1 MRNDRFSVQVETRGP
16 KLVMTFDEVKERPS
30 DLTFE
35 VVKEK
40 PHADADISRKLDKI
54 LDALEREIK
63 GDRPTPQQSLEAA
76 IAEIM
81 EKYEGDARRQG
92 ILKTT
97 ISPFR
102 IFRSPHRW

>member
-63 GDRPTPQQSLEAA
+63 GDRPTPSRA
-76 IAEIM
+76 
-81 EKYEGDARRQG
+81 
-92 ILKTT
+92 LKQL
-97 ISPFR
+97 SQ
-102 IFRSPHRW
+102 RSWRNTRVTHGGRELTRPRKRPAWTMQP